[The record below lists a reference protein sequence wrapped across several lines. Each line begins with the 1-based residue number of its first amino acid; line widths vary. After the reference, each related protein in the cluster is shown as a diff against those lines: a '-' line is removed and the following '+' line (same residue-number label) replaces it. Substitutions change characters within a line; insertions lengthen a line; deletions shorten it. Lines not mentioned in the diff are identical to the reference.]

1 MSVFKFKSEKKTG
14 KRSGVH
20 RQVMDGLE
28 IPVNRQVYMVWYAY
42 AQYLK
47 TNGLVIKREKRTK
60 NFGKLDKKVSQD
72 WKLPV
77 LKFKRKMRNPA
88 DEYLDGF
95 DDWFEKNW
103 KELFAE
109 KEIGFVQPVNTIPK
123 NPDENKIYIEV
134 PLDTDSYKL
143 SSKCKEIID
152 AEMKSRKIPKNTK
165 PISTAKYKPDVPP
178 NYNYRVLIRQLCAKH
193 MHDNGHT
200 NKEIF
205 EHLFNCNI
213 KSEVRGSES
222 MYEPRIKKDA
232 YTIREKY
239 AIADS
244 HDHLHGHTWRVVAK
258 DYENA
263 EVLLKDVKSGLFCTR
278 DFPERRKSKVLFSDD
293 TSVDYFRKKKRKK
306 KIKKK

>member
-1 MSVFKFKSEKKTG
+1 MSGFKFKSQKKTG

-20 RQVMDGLE
+20 QQVMDGLE

-47 TNGLVIKREKRTK
+47 KNGLVIKREDRKK
-60 NFGKLDKKVSQD
+60 DFGKLDKKVSND

-77 LKFKRKMRNPA
+77 PKSKRKIRNPA
-88 DEYLDGF
+88 DEYINGF
-95 DDWFEKNW
+95 DDWFEENW

-109 KEIGFVQPVNTIPK
+109 KEIGFVQPVDAIPK
-123 NPDENKIYIEV
+123 KLKKNTIYIEV

-143 SSKCKEIID
+143 SGKCKEIID

-193 MHDNGHT
+193 MHDSGDT

-205 EHLFNCNI
+205 GHLSHCQIASQVRVRENLYDYLDEPDYMTAWR
-213 KSEVRGSES
+213 EVAR
-222 MYEPRIKKDA
+222 D
-232 YTIREKY
+232 Y
-239 AIADS
+239 A
-244 HDHLHGHTWRVVAK
+244 
-258 DYENA
+258 NA

-278 DFPERRKSKVLFSDD
+278 DLTERRKSKNLWSDD

-306 KIKKK
+306 K

>member
-1 MSVFKFKSEKKTG
+1 MSGFKFKSEKKTG

-152 AEMKSRKIPKNTK
+152 AEMKSRKIPMNTK

-193 MHDNGHT
+193 MRDTGVN

-205 EHLFNCNI
+205 EYLSDCEI
-213 KSEVRGSES
+213 TSPVRGRES
-222 MYEPRIKKDA
+222 MYEPR
-232 YTIREKY
+232 KY
-239 AIADS
+239 ELSDS
-244 HDHLHGHTWRVVAK
+244 HNQLHGHTWRVVAK

-278 DFPERRKSKVLFSDD
+278 DFPERRKSKVLWSDD
-293 TSVDYFRKKKRKK
+293 TSADYFRKKKRKK
-306 KIKKK
+306 K

>member
-1 MSVFKFKSEKKTG
+1 MSGFKFKYQ

-20 RQVMDGLE
+20 QQVKDGLE

-42 AQYLK
+42 SQYLK
-47 TNGLVIKREKRTK
+47 KNGLVIKREDRKK
-60 NFGKLDKKVSQD
+60 NFGKLDKKVSND
-72 WKLPV
+72 WKLPNITTS
-77 LKFKRKMRNPA
+77 KRKKRNPA

-109 KEIGFVQPVNTIPK
+109 KEIGFVQPVNKIPK

-134 PLDTDSYKL
+134 PLDTESIKL

-152 AEMKSRKIPKNTK
+152 AEMKSRKISKNTK
-165 PISTAKYKPDVPP
+165 PISTAKYKPDIPP

-213 KSEVRGSES
+213 TSEVRGSES
-222 MYEPRIKKDA
+222 MYEPKTYD
-232 YTIREKY
+232 
-239 AIADS
+239 IAES
-244 HDHLHGHTWRVVAK
+244 HTELHGHTWRVVAK
-258 DYENA
+258 DYANA
-263 EVLLKDVKSGLFCTR
+263 EVLLKDVRVGLFCTK
-278 DFPERRKSKVLFSDD
+278 DFPERRKTKVLFSDD
-293 TSVDYFRKKKRKK
+293 TSVDYFRKKKKK
-306 KIKKK
+306 KKK

>member
-1 MSVFKFKSEKKTG
+1 MSGFKFKSQKKTG

-20 RQVMDGLE
+20 QQVMDGLE

-47 TNGLVIKREKRTK
+47 KNGLVIKREDKK
-60 NFGKLDKKVSQD
+60 KDFGKLDKKVSND

-77 LKFKRKMRNPA
+77 LKSKRKIRNPA
-88 DEYLDGF
+88 DEYIDGF

-143 SSKCKEIID
+143 SGKCKEIID

-178 NYNYRVLIRQLCAKH
+178 NYNYRVLIRQLCVKH
-193 MHDNGHT
+193 MHDDGYT

-205 EHLFNCNI
+205 GHLSHCEI
-213 KSEVRGSES
+213 ASPVRLKENL
-222 MYEPRIKKDA
+222 Y
-232 YTIREKY
+232 
-239 AIADS
+239 
-244 HDHLHGHTWRVVAK
+244 DHLDEPDYMTAWRMVAK
-258 DYENA
+258 DYANA

-278 DFPERRKSKVLFSDD
+278 DLPERRKSKNLWSDD
-293 TSVDYFRKKKRKK
+293 TSADYFRKKRRKK
-306 KIKKK
+306 K

>member
-1 MSVFKFKSEKKTG
+1 MSGFKFKSQKKTG

-20 RQVMDGLE
+20 QQVKDGLE

-47 TNGLVIKREKRTK
+47 KNGLVIKRNKPRLKKK

-77 LKFKRKMRNPA
+77 LKSKRKIRNPA
-88 DEYLDGF
+88 DEYIDGF

-143 SSKCKEIID
+143 SGKCKEIID
-152 AEMKSRKIPKNTK
+152 AEMKTRKIPVNTK

-193 MHDNGHT
+193 LHDTGHT
-200 NKEIF
+200 NTEIF
-205 EHLFNCNI
+205 EYLFHCTI
-213 KSEVRGSES
+213 GSEVRGSES
-222 MYEPRIKKDA
+222 MYEPR
-232 YTIREKY
+232 KY
-239 AIADS
+239 DLADS
-244 HDHLHGHTWRVVAK
+244 HNQLHGHSWRVVAK

-293 TSVDYFRKKKRKK
+293 TSTDYFRKKKRKK